1 MEAILARLAVVEVTI
16 STVGF
21 KTGMDLCCN
30 AALHRMEEFEAKS
43 KFNVNRIVEA
53 AERRQNEIISRNGLA
68 SKHQRETV
76 KELVTAC
83 EARVYKQNKAMHQ
96 MEKGIQLLQQ
106 VEGRLTDII
115 RGDHKVFNARI
126 EEVEEASVSIGAS
139 VANLQACV
147 KEVTA
152 LEAKV
157 MGIIDEAKI
166 AGLRKLQ
173 TLRISSN
180 AKIFRRRPVRYRVNP
195 KKELGEQ
202 AAALKSLEAE
212 VASISLKLQSQPA
225 SRSGGGCP
233 MSLQSPVP
241 VRGLPLVDLFPVP
254 AEIVMPP
261 AAARLD
267 SPVGST
273 PSQADVVL
281 ACLVG
286 RRSSIPAPHATPKH
300 SVHSA
305 QNIVYGRAVLRSV
318 VA

>member
-1 MEAILARLAVVEVTI
+1 
-16 STVGF
+16 
-21 KTGMDLCCN
+21 MDLCCN
-30 AALHRMEEFEAKS
+30 ASLKRIEDFEAKS
-43 KFNVNRIVEA
+43 KTNVYRIVES
-53 AERRQNEIISRNGLA
+53 AERRQNETISRNGVA
-68 SKHQRETV
+68 SKMQRDIV
-76 KELVTAC
+76 KELVTTC
-83 EARVYKQNKAMHQ
+83 EARVHKQSKAMNK
-96 MEKGIQLLQQ
+96 METGLQQ
-106 VEGRLTDII
+106 FQRVEGRLIEII
-115 RGDHKVFNARI
+115 REDHKDINARLEAVEAASNSI
-126 EEVEEASVSIGAS
+126 EAA

-147 KEVTA
+147 QQVTD

-157 MGIIDEAKI
+157 MGSIDEAKI

-180 AKIFRRRPVRYRVNP
+180 AKIFRRRPVGYRVNP

-225 SRSGGGCP
+225 SRSGGGYP

-267 SPVGST
+267 FPVGST

-281 ACLVG
+281 ACLAD
-286 RRSSIPAPHATPKH
+286 RRSSIPASHATPKD

-305 QNIVYGRAVLRSV
+305 QNIAYGRAVLRSV
-318 VA
+318 VT